1 MDRFIGQAHVA
12 RVAICIR
19 IHRHGGDAQAA
30 AGGDDA
36 AGDFTA
42 IGDQHLVEI
51 RLAGAGAGASDGGV
65 LGRVVLGHGKAL
77 CTPPWW
83 RVEGRRRNNRCGR
96 SLPITAHPKAAS
108 LHCITPTRRCGA
120 YARGALRP
128 RNRKHTCVYPRA
140 TCRFGKAGTQ
150 HLHHIRN
157 TPKRVA
163 SIGAFKAADNP
174 RPSTRRVSAGS
185 MMPSSHKRALA

>member
-1 MDRFIGQAHVA
+1 MDRFICQAHVA
-12 RVAICIR
+12 RVAVGIR

-51 RLAGAGAGASDGGV
+51 RLAGAGASDGGV

-108 LHCITPTRRCGA
+108 LHCTALHCTGA
-120 YARGALRP
+120 TLCAHARGALP
-128 RNRKHTCVYPRA
+128 PA
-140 TCRFGKAGTQ
+140 AE
-150 HLHHIRN
+150 N
-157 TPKRVA
+157 TPACVHA
-163 SIGAFKAADNP
+163 QCFVSA
-174 RPSTRRVSAGS
+174 RPTRRICITSGTRRSAWLRSAHSRRPTTPG
-185 MMPSSHKRALA
+185 PARGGYRPGR